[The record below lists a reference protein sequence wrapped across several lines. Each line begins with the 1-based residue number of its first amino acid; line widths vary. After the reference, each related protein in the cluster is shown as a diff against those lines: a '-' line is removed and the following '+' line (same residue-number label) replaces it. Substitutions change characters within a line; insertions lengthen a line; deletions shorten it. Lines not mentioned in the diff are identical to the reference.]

1 MPDLSEYRKKRD
13 ARRTPEPVPA
23 DGPLP
28 QGEDNVFVIQ
38 EHHARRLHWDVRF
51 ERDGVMVSWAVP
63 KGLPPTP
70 GPTRLAVHT
79 EDHPLEYASFEG
91 EIPAGEYGGGTMKI
105 WDRGTYETK
114 HWSDHKVEV
123 RLNGSKVRGMYVFVN
138 RHSEQEKRDWIV
150 RRVDPPQR
158 RGFTELPE
166 FVQPMLP
173 GKRGLPADEDGWAYE
188 FLWDGQRA
196 QARVEGGRAVLRDSD
211 GDEIT
216 GAYPELRGLGEQLG
230 STEVLL
236 DGELIAMHD
245 GKPSQEALRERAS
258 ASGAGQA
265 KRLSA
270 RIPVLYLPF
279 DVLHLDGRPCL
290 QEPYERRRRRL
301 RKLKLEGESWRVPQ
315 HYTGGGADVLD
326 AALANGLPG
335 ITAKRLDSP
344 YLPGRRSD
352 TWRVITRKRR

>member
-1 MPDLSEYRKKRD
+1 MPDLGEYRRKRD
-13 ARRTPEPVPA
+13 PRRTPEPVPA
-23 DGPLP
+23 RGPLP
-28 QGEDNVFVIQ
+28 RGDDNVFVIQ

-51 ERDGVMVSWAVP
+51 ERDGVLVSWAVP

-91 EIPAGEYGGGTMKI
+91 EIPAAEYGGGTMTI

-114 HWSDHKVEV
+114 HWNDHKVEV
-123 RLNGSKVRGMYVFVN
+123 RLNGSKIRGRYVFVN
-138 RHSEQEKRDWIV
+138 RHADQGNRDWIV

-158 RGFTELPE
+158 ADFAELPE
-166 FVQPMLP
+166 FVEPMLP
-173 GKRGLPADEDGWAYE
+173 GKRGLPADDSGWAYE
-188 FLWDGQRA
+188 FLWNGQRA

-230 STEVLL
+230 ATEVLL
-236 DGELIAMHD
+236 DGELIAMD
-245 GKPSQEALRERAS
+245 GGRPSQEALRERAS
-258 ASGAGQA
+258 APDVRGA
-265 KRLSA
+265 KRLAA

-279 DVLHLDGRPCL
+279 DVLHLDGRSCL
-290 QEPYERRRRRL
+290 AEPYERRRRRL
-301 RKLKLEGESWRVPQ
+301 QRLKLEGDSWRVPR
-315 HYTGGGADVLD
+315 HYVGGGADVLD

-335 ITAKRLDSP
+335 IAGKRLDSP
-344 YLPGRRSD
+344 YTPGRRND
-352 TWRVITRKRR
+352 GWRVITRKPR